1 MSEEQALPELERE
14 CSQCEGSGRG
24 DSGWQ
29 CGLCYGTGYELTDA
43 GEQVLDLVKHQ
54 FKRLLKANIG

>member
-1 MSEEQALPELERE
+1 MSEEQTLPELEHE
-14 CSQCEGSGRG
+14 CGYCGGRG
-24 DSGWQ
+24 RTEHGWE
-29 CGLCYGTGYELTDA
+29 CGACRGTGHELTEA